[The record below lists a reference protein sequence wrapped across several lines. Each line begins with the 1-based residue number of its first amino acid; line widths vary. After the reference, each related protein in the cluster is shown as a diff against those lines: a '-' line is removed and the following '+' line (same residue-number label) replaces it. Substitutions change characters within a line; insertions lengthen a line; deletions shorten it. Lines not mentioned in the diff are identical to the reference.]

1 MIVIDRYN
9 PRDDKEELKELFED
23 FAENKLYFKTS
34 WQDFEKVLNERVLDL
49 TLRNGMI
56 VAKEDGKLVG
66 WGTYSQF
73 KDYLG
78 IERVLIHQIMTKKID
93 AYKKGIE
100 EQIIREIEKY
110 IKNTLEIDKAYYI
123 GVEPDNN
130 LQSVFLKLGI
140 EKSKYV
146 WYEKDL

>member
-23 FAENKLYFKTS
+23 FAQNKLYFKTS
-34 WQDFEKVLNERVLDL
+34 WEDFEKELNERILDL
-49 TLRNGMI
+49 TFRNGM
-56 VAKEDGKLVG
+56 VTAKEDGKLVG

-78 IERVLIHQIMTKKID
+78 KERVLIHQVMTKKED

-100 EQIIREIEKY
+100 EQIIRELERY
-110 IKNTLEIDKAYYI
+110 INNTLQINKAYYI
-123 GVEPDNN
+123 GVDSDSN
-130 LQSVFLKLGI
+130 LQSVFMKLGI
-140 EKSKYV
+140 EKSEYV
-146 WYEKDL
+146 WHEKEL

>member
-1 MIVIDRYN
+1 MIFIDRYN

-23 FAENKLYFKTS
+23 FAENKLYFSTS
-34 WQDFEKVLNERVLDL
+34 WEEFEKELSERVLDL

-56 VAKEDGKLVG
+56 VAKVDGKLVG

-78 IERVLIHQIMTKKID
+78 KVRVLIHQIMVRKED

-100 EQIIREIEKY
+100 EQIIRELEKY
-110 IKNTLEIDKAYYI
+110 IKNTLNFDKAYYI
-123 GVEPDNN
+123 GIDSDNN
-130 LQSVFLKLGI
+130 LQSVFMKLGI
-140 EKSKYV
+140 EKSEFI
-146 WYEKDL
+146 WYEKEL

>member
-56 VAKEDGKLVG
+56 VAKEDGNLVG

>member
-23 FAENKLYFKTS
+23 FAENKLYFSTS
-34 WQDFEKVLNERVLDL
+34 WEEFEKELSERVLDL

-56 VAKEDGKLVG
+56 VAKVDGKLVG

-78 IERVLIHQIMTKKID
+78 KVRVLIHQIMVRKED

-100 EQIIREIEKY
+100 EQIIRELEKY
-110 IKNTLEIDKAYYI
+110 IKNTLNFDKAYYI
-123 GVEPDNN
+123 GIDSDNN
-130 LQSVFLKLGI
+130 LQSVFMKLGI
-140 EKSKYV
+140 EKSEFI
-146 WYEKDL
+146 WYEKEL

>member
-23 FAENKLYFKTS
+23 FAENQLYFKTS
-34 WQDFEKVLNERVLDL
+34 WEEFEKVLDKRVLDL

-56 VAKEDGKLVG
+56 AAKEDGNLVG

-73 KDYLG
+73 SDYLG
-78 IERVLIHQIMTKKID
+78 KERVLIHQIMIRKID

-100 EQIIREIEKY
+100 EQIIR
-110 IKNTLEIDKAYYI
+110 
-123 GVEPDNN
+123 
-130 LQSVFLKLGI
+130 
-140 EKSKYV
+140 
-146 WYEKDL
+146 

>member
-23 FAENKLYFKTS
+23 FAENQLYFKTS
-34 WQDFEKVLNERVLDL
+34 WEEFEKVLDKRVLDL

-56 VAKEDGKLVG
+56 AAKEDGNLVG

-73 KDYLG
+73 SDYLG
-78 IERVLIHQIMTKKID
+78 KERVLIHQIMIRKID

-100 EQIIREIEKY
+100 EQIIRELEKY
-110 IKNTLEIDKAYYI
+110 IKNTLQFNKAYYI
-123 GVEPDNN
+123 GVESNNN
-130 LQSVFLKLGI
+130 LHSVFMKLGI
-140 EKSKYV
+140 EKSEFV
-146 WYEKDL
+146 WHEKIL